1 MARFSANLGFL
12 WPDRPLLDRI
22 DAAAA
27 AGFRAIELHWPYDFP
42 PQYVRARCEA
52 LGLTLLGINTS
63 PGDTGKGEF
72 GRAALAGCR
81 QAFEADFEQALDWAR
96 LAGASA
102 IHVMAGVVEPARK
115 DEAQAVLV
123 ENLKQA
129 AARAPDMT
137 LLLEGINQRDKP
149 GYFYST
155 IAKKADIIRQIGAS
169 NVKIMFDAYHVGIA
183 EGDIFARLKTHLP
196 LIAHVQIAAV
206 PSRAEPDEG
215 EIHYGN
221 LIGELDRLGYHGWIG
236 CEYKPRAGT
245 DEGLHWVQDL
255 GARLY

>member
-81 QAFEADFEQALDWAR
+81 QAFEADFEQALDWVR

-102 IHVMAGVVEPARK
+102 IHVMASSSRRGTTRPKRCWSRTSSRPPPAR
-115 DEAQAVLV
+115 
-123 ENLKQA
+123 
-129 AARAPDMT
+129 RT
-137 LLLEGINQRDKP
+137 
-149 GYFYST
+149 
-155 IAKKADIIRQIGAS
+155 
-169 NVKIMFDAYHVGIA
+169 
-183 EGDIFARLKTHLP
+183 
-196 LIAHVQIAAV
+196 
-206 PSRAEPDEG
+206 
-215 EIHYGN
+215 
-221 LIGELDRLGYHGWIG
+221 
-236 CEYKPRAGT
+236 
-245 DEGLHWVQDL
+245 
-255 GARLY
+255 

>member
-1 MARFSANLGFL
+1 
-12 WPDRPLLDRI
+12 
-22 DAAAA
+22 
-27 AGFRAIELHWPYDFP
+27 
-42 PQYVRARCEA
+42 
-52 LGLTLLGINTS
+52 
-63 PGDTGKGEF
+63 
-72 GRAALAGCR
+72 
-81 QAFEADFEQALDWAR
+81 
-96 LAGASA
+96 
-102 IHVMAGVVEPARK
+102 MAGVTTPEMRMK
-115 DEAQAVLV
+115 AQDVFV
-123 ENLKQA
+123 ENLVHA
-129 AARAPDMT
+129 AASAPDMT
-137 LLLEGINQRDKP
+137 LLLEPINQRDKP

-155 IAKKADIIRQIGAS
+155 IEKKADIIRQIGAS

-183 EGDIFARLKTHLP
+183 EGDIFTRLKTHLP

-221 LIGELDRLGYHGWIG
+221 LINELDRLGYRGWVG

>member
-22 DAAAA
+22 DAAGA
-27 AGFRAIELHWPYDFP
+27 AGFRAIELHWPYDIP
-42 PQYVRARCEA
+42 PQEVRARCKE

-102 IHVMAGVVEPARK
+102 IHVMAGIVEPARK
-115 DEAQAVLV
+115 DEARTVLV
-123 ENLKQA
+123 ENLAKA

-155 IAKKADIIRQIGAS
+155 TAEKADIIRQIGAS

-183 EGDIFARLKTHLP
+183 EGDIFTRLKAHLP

-221 LIGELDRLGYHGWIG
+221 LISELDRLGYRGWIG
-236 CEYKPRAGT
+236 CEYKPRAET